1 MRIIDKYEFK
11 EGEIIQLPANANII
25 KASPAFI
32 WAVVDLEE
40 KDTVDLK
47 CVIVEDMEPLPE
59 DMDTNWIYLDTFC
72 DNIFVRHH
80 YLVLKEKKDGENTG
94 EPSETEAIG

>member
-11 EGEIIQLPANANII
+11 EGEIIHLPANANII

-47 CVIVEDMEPLPE
+47 CVIVEDM
-59 DMDTNWIYLDTFC
+59 DTNWIYLDTFC

-94 EPSETEAIG
+94 ESSETEAIG

>member
-1 MRIIDKYEFK
+1 MKIIYKYEFK

-32 WAVVDLEE
+32 WAVVDDEE
-40 KDTVDLK
+40 KETVDLK

-59 DMDTNWIYLDTFC
+59 DMDTNWVYLDTFF
-72 DNIFVRHH
+72 DNILVRHH
-80 YLVLKEKKDGENTG
+80 YLVLKEKKNEDDTRES
-94 EPSETEAIG
+94 SETATVD

>member
-1 MRIIDKYEFK
+1 MKVIYKYEFK
-11 EGEIIQLPANANII
+11 NGEIVHLPANANII
-25 KASPAFI
+25 KASPAFF
-32 WAVVDLEE
+32 WAVVDDEE
-40 KDTVDLK
+40 KETVDLK

-59 DMDTNWIYLDTFC
+59 DMDANWIYLDTFFG
-72 DNIFVRHH
+72 NIFVKHY

>member
-11 EGEIIQLPANANII
+11 DGEMIQLPANANII

-40 KDTVDLK
+40 KETVDLK

-59 DMDTNWIYLDTFC
+59 DMDANWIYLDTFF
-72 DNIFVRHH
+72 DRHH

-94 EPSETEAIG
+94 ESSETEAIG

>member
-11 EGEIIQLPANANII
+11 EGEIIHLPANANII

-40 KDTVDLK
+40 KETVDLK

-94 EPSETEAIG
+94 ESSETEAIG

>member
-1 MRIIDKYEFK
+1 MKVIYKYEFK
-11 EGEIIQLPANANII
+11 DGEIIQLPANANII
-25 KASPAFI
+25 KASPEFI
-32 WAVVDLEE
+32 WAVVDDEE
-40 KDTVDLK
+40 EETVDLK

-59 DMDTNWIYLDTFC
+59 DMDANWIYLDTFV

-94 EPSETEAIG
+94 ESSETEAIG